1 MPLAVVVYLGVIGAA
16 IGSFID
22 AAVWRLHTGRS
33 LVRSRSEC
41 ESCHHRLGPAELVPV
56 VSWIVLRGRCRHC
69 GVTLEPW
76 SPLVEATVAATF
88 VLSAYLWPSGLDGT
102 RAVASFVVWL
112 LCVGL
117 LGILAGYDLRWMS
130 LPNVGLIVLAPLALA
145 QAALHASLEGRFTP
159 AAFTGY
165 VLAGA
170 AVLGGGYLAV
180 HLVSGGRWVGM
191 GDVKLA
197 ALAGVLTG
205 WVGGLLTLAVANGIG
220 AVVYLGLMA
229 TGRLPRGA
237 RLAFGPFLALGVVV
251 AVLVDP
257 H

>member
-1 MPLAVVVYLGVIGAA
+1 MPLAVVVYLGVVGAA

-22 AAVWRLHTGRS
+22 VAVWRLHTGRS
-33 LVRSRSEC
+33 IVRGRSEC

-56 VSWIVLRGRCRHC
+56 VSWMVLRGRCRHC
-69 GVTLEPW
+69 GVKLEPW
-76 SPLVEATVAATF
+76 SPLVEAALTATF
-88 VLSAYLWPSGLDGT
+88 VLAAYLWPLGLHG
-102 RAVASFVVWL
+102 RQAVASFVVWL
-112 LCVGL
+112 LCVGV

-130 LPNVGLIVLAPLALA
+130 LQNAGLLVLAPLALA

-159 AAFTGY
+159 AAFTGH
-165 VLAGA
+165 VLAGVA
-170 AVLGGGYLAV
+170 MLGGGYLAA
-180 HLVSGGRWVGM
+180 HLLSRGRWIGM

-197 ALAGVLTG
+197 AIAGVLTG

-220 AVVYLGLMA
+220 AVVYLGLVA
-229 TGRLPRGA
+229 TGRLSRGA
-237 RLAFGPFLALGVVV
+237 RIAFGPFLALGVVV